1 MLHLDTLL
9 SYVKGYCSDSIET
22 WCSSMVSSIES
33 DVKEYHQAKSL
44 NDEELLKQIVDI
56 HAYSNQ

>member
-1 MLHLDTLL
+1 
-9 SYVKGYCSDSIET
+9 
-22 WCSSMVSSIES
+22 MVSSIES